1 MQTKIIERYFFFGLL
16 LTTLIFTLMIFKPF
30 WMVLVLSIS
39 FAIVLKPLYKWFLKH
54 LPPSLS
60 SLTTVSLFGIIL
72 VGPILGIAAI
82 VFDQSQDLYQYIVN
96 QGGTLPFIN
105 SLNSGINNILP
116 TSVDFDLK
124 EKISEFIISLSGNIA
139 QIFSTTLSAVF
150 SFIIMLLAI
159 YYFLK
164 DGTHWKKAL
173 IDLSP
178 LNDDDDKKIIEKIT
192 IAVNG
197 VVKGY
202 LLIAIVQGFL
212 MSIGLWIF
220 NVPNAA
226 LWGVVAGLASLI
238 PMLGTA
244 VVSAPA
250 IIFLFLTGDNIH
262 AIGLLIWSA
271 VLVGLVDNFL
281 NPLLISGKT
290 HIPPLLI
297 LFAVLGGL
305 SLFGPI
311 GVLVGPLAVA
321 LLYVLVSIYKME
333 YSDDKKNGI

>member
-1 MQTKIIERYFFFGLL
+1 MAFETYSTLSFCPYYRCDFCYYF
-16 LTTLIFTLMIFKPF
+16 T
-30 WMVLVLSIS
+30 WSN
-39 FAIVLKPLYKWFLKH
+39 
-54 LPPSLS
+54 
-60 SLTTVSLFGIIL
+60 
-72 VGPILGIAAI
+72 LGIVAI
-82 VFDQSQDLYQYIVN
+82 VFDQSQSLYQYIES
-96 QGGTLPFIN
+96 QGGTLPL
-105 SLNSGINNILP
+105 LNSVNTSINNILP
-116 TSVDFDLK
+116 TGFDINLND
-124 EKISEFIISLSGNIA
+124 KITELVISLSDNMA
-139 QIFSTTLSAVF
+139 QIFSTTLSAIF

-178 LNDDDDKKIIEKIT
+178 LNDDDDKKIIDKVST
-192 IAVNG
+192 AVNG

-212 MSIGLWIF
+212 MSLGLWIF
-220 NVPNAA
+220 GVPNAA

-238 PMLGTA
+238 PMLGTG
-244 VVSAPA
+244 VISVPS
-250 IIFLFLTGDNIH
+250 ILFLIITGNTLS
-262 AIGLLIWSA
+262 AIGLLVWSA

-281 NPLLISGKT
+281 NPVLISGKT
-290 HIPPLLI
+290 NIPPLLI

-321 LLYVLVSIYKME
+321 LLYVLVSIYKSE
-333 YSDDKKNGI
+333 YSENRENGI